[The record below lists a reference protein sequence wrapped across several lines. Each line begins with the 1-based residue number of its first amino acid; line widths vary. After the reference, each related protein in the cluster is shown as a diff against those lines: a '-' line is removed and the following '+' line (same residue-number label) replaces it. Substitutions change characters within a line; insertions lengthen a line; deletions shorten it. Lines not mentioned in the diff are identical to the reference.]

1 MGLDSVGDLALHVIL
16 TKLGPK
22 ETATAACVNKKL
34 RSLASEDSL
43 WFKFCSQDLH
53 LNHPLDPLGNSTP
66 SFKVSYQLWREA
78 FSMYPWLLVMRV
90 NRCWGRLKNWFDI
103 NFPEAKATLRKG
115 VSEADIQESEGIL
128 KVKLPLPTRILYR
141 FCDGQEFTKSLVSSH
156 GSSLGL
162 IGGYSFYQHFVNV
175 YLLPLTEVIS
185 ETKAIVRRPRF
196 SSRSKYIVVA
206 ASSTNVEKF
215 FFLNCTTGQ
224 LYVGTANLPTHGEM
238 IPCVPNALISSV
250 HNFNGDQQADAMLLW
265 LEEHVRRLENGI
277 IKLREEGGF
286 KSINL
291 FPEEPPLC
299 STAITNGV
307 KVRASAVFVPES
319 ADLQNDNEMYAFSY
333 SIRMSLLPEG
343 CVIQGICF
351 NSCQLHRRHWI
362 IRANDIVISD
372 VNGEAVIG
380 EFPLLLPGGK
390 EFVYESCTP
399 LPTSLGSI
407 EGSYTFV
414 PGSCDNHD
422 LTCRPRVRSCK
433 PLKEIVVIRCM
444 ANEPLPAL
452 FSAP

>member
-1 MGLDSVGDLALHVIL
+1 MGLESVGDLALHVIL

-90 NRCWGRLKNWFDI
+90 NRCWGRLKNWLDI
-103 NFPEAKATLRKG
+103 NFPEAKATLCKG
-115 VSEADIQESEGIL
+115 VSEADIQESERIL

-141 FCDGQEFTKSLVSSH
+141 FCDGQESCLKQSLVSSH

-175 YLLPLTEVIS
+175 YLLPLTEVILK
-185 ETKAIVRRPRF
+185 TKAIVRRPAF

-206 ASSTNVEKF
+206 ASSTYVEKF

-250 HNFNGDQQADAMLLW
+250 HDFNGDQQQDAMLLW
-265 LEEHVRRLENGI
+265 LEEHVRRLENGV

-291 FPEEPPLC
+291 FPEDSPLC

-319 ADLQNDNEMYAFSY
+319 ADLHNENEMYTFSY

-343 CVIQGICF
+343 CVIHGICF
-351 NSCQLHRRHWI
+351 SSCQLHRRHWI
-362 IRANDIVISD
+362 IRANESVVSD

-414 PGSCDNHD
+414 PGRLKN
-422 LTCRPRVRSCK
+422 PKGAPFEVEVARV
-433 PLKEIVVIRCM
+433 PLQ
-444 ANEPLPAL
+444 LPDYI
-452 FSAP
+452 F